1 MIDIDFFTYR
11 KDPIVRINRIGI
23 YPLDDEG
30 RAKYYSKESYTH
42 HFLRKTDPSII
53 NQIIKNKFINEDEEQ
68 KIVNPEASNNK
79 NNNLNTLDKQKT
91 YEGVQTEPNQ
101 NYDIPN
107 ALKNNTISTTRN
119 HLTLN
124 QRYLNSM
131 NAKKNLKKGNNLRY
145 KSLSKTKKNV
155 NFETEDNKNDKDSL
169 KLLKTFNNS
178 GSKKMAQSFDKK
190 ARLTGLKVFKNK
202 GGKTNDK
209 LPLIMGGFNHG
220 NSYVI
225 NNIRTG
231 SKEMGENYNPYNFI
245 CPHVN
250 RTKRNYVGGLF
261 HC

>member
-68 KIVNPEASNNK
+68 KIVNPEASNNQ

-131 NAKKNLKKGNNLRY
+131 NA
-145 KSLSKTKKNV
+145 KKNV

-225 NNIRTG
+225 NNIRTD
-231 SKEMGENYNPYNFI
+231 SKEMGEKYNPYNFI
-245 CPHVN
+245 SPHVN

-261 HC
+261 HG